1 MIRGFRQIAS
11 LTAVSRVFG
20 MVRTI
25 LYFYFFGA
33 SGLLDAWFIAFKI
46 PNLSRRLFGEGAA
59 SASLIP
65 VYSEQLHKDPHEAGR
80 LANTVLTVIFV
91 LLATLVLLGWTGIW
105 IYQTISKSNSETRL
119 ILSLTSIM
127 LPYMIIICLVA
138 VLAGVLNVHRHF
150 ASPAAAPIV
159 LNIFIIGS
167 LCIGGWGFGVQAESL
182 VFVVA
187 ATVLAAGLV
196 QLAIQIP
203 PLQRGGISIRP
214 QWQIHTDAFKKI
226 IMMMGPMILGLT
238 VTQINTLFDDLI
250 AWWFSGSAEKGNVFL
265 FLGNQITYP
274 LRRGC
279 VSHLNGAQR
288 LYQLPLGVLGI
299 SLATAVFPV
308 MSTDAAKKNFDAL
321 CKTIARGI
329 RAAVFVAIPATAG
342 LFLVARPLVSATFQH
357 GKFTD
362 VDADATA
369 FTLLFYALGL
379 SGFFIQQIVTR
390 AFYSTKDSKMP
401 ARSALIAVCVN
412 IVLNL
417 TLIWFMGTAGLALST
432 AICSYLQVAILIF
445 ALRRKFGNSILDG
458 LMTTLLKTLMA
469 AILMWLLGKAIL
481 YLCKDLPTGTAF
493 DILRL
498 VIVVPAAAAAYWIA
512 AKCLRIRMLSLI
524 TGSSKKT
531 DFNSKHQS

>member
-11 LTAVSRVFG
+11 LTALSRVFG
-20 MVRTI
+20 MLRTI

-65 VYSEQLHKDPHEAGR
+65 VYSEQLHKDPNEAGS

-91 LLATLVLLGWTGIW
+91 LLAALVLLGWTGIW

-167 LCIGGWGFGVQAESL
+167 LCIGGRGFGVQAESL

-187 ATVLAAGLV
+187 ATVLVAGLV

-308 MSTDAAKKNFDAL
+308 MSADAAKKNFDAL
-321 CKTIARGI
+321 CKTISRGI

-342 LFLVARPLVSATFQH
+342 LLLVAKTLVSATFEH
-357 GKFTD
+357 GKFTAG
-362 VDADATA
+362 DADATA

-401 ARSALIAVCVN
+401 ARSAMIAVCVN

-432 AICSYLQVAILIF
+432 ALCSYLQVAILIL

-458 LMTTLLKTLMA
+458 LMTTLIKTIIA
-469 AILMWLLGKAIL
+469 AILMWLLGRAIL
-481 YLCKDLPTGTAF
+481 FLCKDLPTGTAF
-493 DILRL
+493 DVLRL
-498 VIVVPAAAAAYWIA
+498 AIVVPAAAAAYWIA

-524 TGSSKKT
+524 TGSPKNT
-531 DFNSKHQS
+531 DFNSKNQS